1 MSFARG
7 VPNPISVVIKDISHA
22 CWRLSLIANPVATIV
37 VNAVIGVVVV
47 LTVVVVIW
55 RVIVVIR
62 TVVVVVLTIVVIKG
76 RVFPASYLGITA
88 ARDKKCADTKES
100 FHLDLLKIFWRIYD
114 GRAYRSYLSPSSSSS
129 NFHDHLGCYIFENS
143 FCLRHQSLQNKGS

>member
-1 MSFARG
+1 LSFARG
-7 VPNPISVVIKDISHA
+7 VPNPISVVIKDISYA

-62 TVVVVVLTIVVIKG
+62 TVVVVVLTIVVIEG
-76 RVFPASYLGITA
+76 RVFPATYLGKAA
-88 ARDKKCADTKES
+88 ARDKEGANKKQS
-100 FHLDLLKIFWRIYD
+100 FHFL
-114 GRAYRSYLSPSSSSS
+114 PT
-129 NFHDHLGCYIFENS
+129 FH
-143 FCLRHQSLQNKGS
+143 